1 MNGENVEKV
10 YRRCLKRERDRE
22 RSCRN
27 AKKRVHL
34 KCIVHIDVDF
44 SEAEARDD
52 SPTWL
57 SDNGAGVEAII
68 AHCDGETPETRHERI
83 LRNARDRLRR
93 AHPELVEV
101 FNLIVKNGRN
111 RKESI
116 WTMVSR
122 KRTNGRQQETD
133 TGRI

>member
-1 MNGENVEKV
+1 MNGGNVEKV
-10 YRRCLKRERDRE
+10 YRRCLKMERDRE

-27 AKKRVHL
+27 AKKRIHL

-68 AHCDGETPETRHERI
+68 AHCDGETSETRQERI
-83 LRNARDRLRR
+83 LRNARRKLKR

-101 FNLIVKNGRN
+101 FDLIVKNGSN

-116 WTMVSR
+116 WTMVSK
-122 KRTNGRQQETD
+122 KRLNGR
-133 TGRI
+133 

>member
-1 MNGENVEKV
+1 MNGGNVEKV
-10 YRRCLKRERDRE
+10 YRRCLKMERDRE

-27 AKKRVHL
+27 AKKRILL

-68 AHCDGETPETRHERI
+68 AHCDGETSETRHERI
-83 LRNARDRLRR
+83 LRNARRKLKR

-101 FNLIVKNGRN
+101 FDLIVKNGSN

-116 WTMVSR
+116 WTMVSK
-122 KRTNGRQQETD
+122 KRLNGR
-133 TGRI
+133 